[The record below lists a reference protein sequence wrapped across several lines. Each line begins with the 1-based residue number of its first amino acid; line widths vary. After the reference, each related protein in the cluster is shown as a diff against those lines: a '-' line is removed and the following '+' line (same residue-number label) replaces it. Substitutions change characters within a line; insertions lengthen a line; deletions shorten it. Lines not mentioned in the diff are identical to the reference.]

1 MNWSSS
7 IKELRKKMQL
17 SQDELAKELGIS
29 FASVNRYENGKFEPT
44 IKVKRKIKVLL
55 DKYGIN
61 NKYSGDVFA
70 NCLERLK
77 DNPLMIRAL
86 TDKSYS
92 EVQKLNKE
100 KITPDNFTLATYGDA
115 VLKLAYCEV
124 LFDTEN
130 MTEEKKKYE
139 NDEVLVVVIGNYY
152 KILNKLKLNIYDKNM
167 PTDYGWNPNKN
178 KEDNVH
184 KHIATCVEA
193 IIGAIYKIDQDMDEI
208 IAIASYWKNLIND
221 YITKEK
227 N

>member
-17 SQDELAKELGIS
+17 SQDELAKELCIS

-115 VLKLAYCEV
+115 VLKFAYCEV

-178 KEDNVH
+178 KEDKAHNILLHV
-184 KHIATCVEA
+184 
-193 IIGAIYKIDQDMDEI
+193 
-208 IAIASYWKNLIND
+208 
-221 YITKEK
+221 
-227 N
+227 